1 MDEKQIFAEMI
12 GILKVYTKD
21 TTLLEKAT
29 LSTHIL
35 DDLKVNSARL
45 VDVIIKCEDVFG
57 IAIEDDEAD
66 KIRTIGDAVEL
77 VKKKHDFLHGFSS
90 PASVV
95 LGMVGRL
102 DPGAGLFPP
111 HPSCGLARQG
121 ARRNPKTVGG
131 APEGAFRAVAGLRQ
145 SSDHGRFHDHDLCHD
160 VPGKAPY
167 SLPESALES
176 AGTDKL

>member
-77 VKKKHDFLHGFSS
+77 IKKK
-90 PASVV
+90 
-95 LGMVGRL
+95 
-102 DPGAGLFPP
+102 
-111 HPSCGLARQG
+111 Q
-121 ARRNPKTVGG
+121 
-131 APEGAFRAVAGLRQ
+131 
-145 SSDHGRFHDHDLCHD
+145 
-160 VPGKAPY
+160 
-167 SLPESALES
+167 
-176 AGTDKL
+176 